1 MTRRRPRVTALAL
14 VLASTGLLAARPGAQ
29 SSTSPAIQPAA
40 AKLPA
45 LGADKVITEAD
56 CTAEKIGT
64 IPASAIGEPVGA
76 VTVNTAAWTPA
87 AAGSQGTAA
96 AQCVVDG
103 SMAPVDKAPSARP
116 INFRVVLPA
125 SWNHRAV
132 QRGGGGMNGVIPQS
146 DGDADRWAV
155 PAQRAS

>member
-29 SSTSPAIQPAA
+29 SSTAPAIQPAA

-64 IPASAIGEPVGA
+64 IPVAAIGEPVGA
-76 VTVNTAAWTPA
+76 HLGGLGLAIISTSKGVVSGSDAANT
-87 AAGSQGTAA
+87 GIG
-96 AQCVVDG
+96 G
-103 SMAPVDKAPSARP
+103 E
-116 INFRVVLPA
+116 VLCQV
-125 SWNHRAV
+125 W
-132 QRGGGGMNGVIPQS
+132 
-146 DGDADRWAV
+146 
-155 PAQRAS
+155 